1 MGKSLFNGAIT
12 CVVAFL
18 TLVAVSSCVDEKF
31 ELAKD
36 KLDLNVTVFQEG
48 ISIPLGSTEKIVLE
62 SLYEQLDSATRA
74 RLSCSE
80 IFFRWLPGWKFRRSS
95 PKASQRCISC
105 RNEARDFCKPS
116 SSGCPRLMR

>member
-12 CVVAFL
+12 YVVAFL
-18 TLVAVSSCVDEKF
+18 TLVTVSSCVDEKF

-74 RLSCSE
+74 ILQN
-80 IFFRWLPGWKFRRSS
+80 IDG
-95 PKASQRCISC
+95 A
-105 RNEARDFCKPS
+105 
-116 SSGCPRLMR
+116 